1 MVEEK
6 KETEKKNAATEEIKE
21 EPEAPE
27 EPEKPRK
34 SRMDGIQ
41 RQAFLL
47 TINNP
52 QKYDMGHERIKQNLV
67 IGFPTLKFF
76 CMADEI
82 GEQGTY
88 HTHVY
93 IHFNSRV
100 RVGKIKKYFPS
111 AHIDIANGTAKI
123 TWNTS
128 KRAANGKIQKRQKP
142 ASRTPMRNGGRC
154 RHKKADAPIWKTS
167 CRWWKPGIR

>member
-6 KETEKKNAATEEIKE
+6 TETEKKNAATEEIKE
-21 EPEAPE
+21 EREATE

-52 QKYDMGHERIKQNLV
+52 QKYDMEHEKIKQNLV
-67 IGFPTLKFF
+67 MNFPTLKFF

-100 RVGKIKKYFPS
+100 RIGKIKKYFPS
-111 AHIDIANGTAKI
+111 AHIDIANGTAKNNVEYVKKSGKWKD
-123 TWNTS
+123 TEKAETSVPNTYEEW
-128 KRAANGKIQKRQKP
+128 
-142 ASRTPMRNGGRC
+142 GRC
-154 RHKKADAPIWKTS
+154 RHKRADVPIWKTS
-167 CRWWKPGIR
+167 CRW